1 MTRRL
6 PILLTC
12 LVGLGLALGLPSCEK
27 PKELPY
33 KDLKY
38 LNNAFAD
45 PKTGKAFTGISKDY
59 YKDGKLKA
67 EYPIKNGYYEGTVKE
82 WHPNGKPLAETDFVK
97 GERVGKNREWTEAG
111 LLYRERVYDHDRI
124 VSEKNYEAGK

>member
-6 PILLTC
+6 PFLLTS
-12 LVGLGLALGLPSCEK
+12 LVGLGMALGLPSCGK

-38 LNNAFAD
+38 VNNSFAD
-45 PKTGKAFTGISKDY
+45 PQTKKPFSGISKDY
-59 YKDGKLKA
+59 YKDGQLKA
-67 EYPIKNGYYEGTVKE
+67 EYPIKNGFYEGTVKE
-82 WHPNGKPLAETDFVK
+82 WHPNGKPLAETEFVK